1 MKHTRGFTFIELII
15 VVFIIGV
22 LTAIIVPQ
30 FSNDGLKNRE
40 AALRARLNA
49 LRQAIYQYEA
59 EHGDYPGVNSTF
71 ASTCTGTS
79 IEAATPEQEFWSQ
92 LQMYSNVEGQ
102 VCSRQ
107 DEGAFPFGP
116 YLQTSG
122 ALENP
127 VNGSNHVAVTSDGSY
142 TIVADGPDR
151 GWKYDNTIGVII
163 PNDET
168 EDSQGNRY
176 DSY

>member
-1 MKHTRGFTFIELII
+1 MKHARGFTFIELII

-22 LTAIIVPQ
+22 LSAIIVPQ
-30 FSNDGLKNRE
+30 LSTDGLQDRE

-59 EHGDYPGVNSTF
+59 EHGEYPGVNATV
-71 ASTCTGTS
+71 ASSCSGTTY
-79 IEAATPEQEFWSQ
+79 EAGTTERGFWLQ

-102 VCSRQ
+102 VCSKQ

-116 YLQTSG
+116 YIQTSG
-122 ALENP
+122 ALKNP
-127 VNGSNHVAVTSDGSY
+127 VNGSDHVTVISGGSY
-142 TIVADGPDR
+142 TIVADGPNR
-151 GWKYDNTIGVII
+151 GWKYDNVVGVII
-163 PNDET
+163 PNDES
-168 EDSQGNRY
+168 EDSLGNRY